1 MRYKKHVFI
10 CTNQKV
16 EGKKCC
22 GGNGAELVN
31 AFRDR
36 LKEMELNT
44 DIRVQ
49 PSGCLDACG
58 KGPTM
63 VVYPEGTYYGKVQ
76 AEDVEEIIQNHL
88 VNNQAVERL
97 ELQF

>member
-1 MRYKKHVFI
+1 
-10 CTNQKV
+10 
-16 EGKKCC
+16 
-22 GGNGAELVN
+22 
-31 AFRDR
+31 
-36 LKEMELNT
+36 
-44 DIRVQ
+44 
-49 PSGCLDACG
+49 

>member
-1 MRYKKHVFI
+1 MRYKKHIFI

-22 GGNGAELVN
+22 GGNGTALVN
-31 AFRDR
+31 AFRER
-36 LKEMELNT
+36 LKELEMNV

-49 PSGCLDACG
+49 ASGCLDTCG
-58 KGPTM
+58 KGPVL

-76 AEDVEEIIQNHL
+76 PEDVEEIIQNHL
-88 VNNQAVERL
+88 ISNQPVERL
-97 ELQF
+97 ALGF

>member
-44 DIRVQ
+44 EIRVQ

-58 KGPTM
+58 
-63 VVYPEGTYYGKVQ
+63 
-76 AEDVEEIIQNHL
+76 
-88 VNNQAVERL
+88 
-97 ELQF
+97 